1 MNEKTLSMFNCV
13 RVHDGTD
20 PQGVARF
27 DFSTNSNALGACPYV
42 LAAVKAA
49 HCQAYPDP
57 AYTELRA
64 ELAAWHGVSAE
75 RIVLAGSASE
85 FIFRMSVATALVGRR
100 SKRTKAMWCE
110 PHSYGDYRAAALAT
124 GLELALSQDAA
135 DLIWICDPSSPLGQA
150 YAGWTLLF
158 SQLSLPDFIDTQI
171 VLDCA
176 YQPLRLEGK
185 LGLSE
190 AQLDR
195 VWQMWTPNKAL
206 GLTGVRG
213 AYVIAPKFGAEHW
226 RTRLEV
232 LAPSWVLGSHAVA
245 MLSAWVRPETQLWL
259 QHCVMILRDW
269 KVEQRERMV
278 NLGWQVH
285 PSVSNFFCVTPPMAM
300 NVDSE
305 TLLARLREAGI
316 KLRDTSS
323 FGLPG
328 SFRMAVLP
336 PEAQEAM
343 VKELRRISSI

>member
-1 MNEKTLSMFNCV
+1 MNEMKAQVHV
-13 RVHDGTD
+13 RTHGGADQ
-20 PQGVARF
+20 QGVARF
-27 DFSTNSNALGACPYV
+27 DFSTNSNALGACPHA
-42 LAAVKAA
+42 LAAVQTAQ
-49 HCQAYPDP
+49 CQAYPDP

-64 ELAAWHGVSAE
+64 ELAAWHGVSVE

-85 FIFRMSVATALVGRR
+85 FIFRMSAATALHENR

-110 PHSYGDYRAAALAT
+110 PHTYGDYRAAALAT
-124 GLELALSQDAA
+124 GLALALSPDAA
-135 DLIWICDPSSPLGQA
+135 DLIWICDPSSPLGQVHT
-150 YAGWTLLF
+150 GWSLLL
-158 SQLSLPDFIDTQI
+158 SQLALPDFAGTQI

-176 YQPLRLEGK
+176 YQPLRLDGK
-185 LGLSE
+185 LGLSA

-213 AYVIAPKFGAEHW
+213 AYVIAPKFAAEPW
-226 RTRLEV
+226 CTRLEQ

-245 MLSAWVRPETQLWL
+245 MLSAWVRPETQSWL
-259 QHCVMILRDW
+259 QHSLMMLRDW
-269 KVEQRERMV
+269 KVEQRERML

-285 PSVSNFFCVTPPMAM
+285 PSVSNFFCVTPPMELSVNA
-300 NVDSE
+300 DF
-305 TLLARLREAGI
+305 LLTRLREAGI

-336 PEAQEAM
+336 PEAQEM
-343 VKELRRISSI
+343 LVKELRRISSI